1 MYDINNINI
10 GKRIRELRKE
20 KHLSLEEL
28 GLKTNK
34 AKSTIYKYEEGSL
47 EPDLTTLLLLAN
59 TFDINVEGFFNKEN
73 THITTR
79 DINPFNTDK
88 LYVLNSS
95 YLAMERMNKIE
106 KI

>member
-34 AKSTIYKYEEGSL
+34 A
-47 EPDLTTLLLLAN
+47 
-59 TFDINVEGFFNKEN
+59 
-73 THITTR
+73 
-79 DINPFNTDK
+79 
-88 LYVLNSS
+88 VLNASAWS
-95 YLAMERMNKIE
+95 
-106 KI
+106 